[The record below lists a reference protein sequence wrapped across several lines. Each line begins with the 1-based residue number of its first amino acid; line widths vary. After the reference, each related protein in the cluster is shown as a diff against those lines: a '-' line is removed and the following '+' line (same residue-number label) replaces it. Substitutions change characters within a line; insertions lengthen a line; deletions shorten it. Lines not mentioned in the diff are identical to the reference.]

1 MYGLRP
7 ITLKTLQPH
16 IQALCPHSQAAHTAR
31 LAGVI
36 HVHVYNPDVDER
48 ILREDSL
55 GTAATT
61 GQYLAEVTYVKQ
73 VYSVRAHGI
82 QRHIARSYRIRNAT
96 ATNYLFLS
104 RKIAYLAE
112 TNIPDMATQKFSI
125 EYDMRSVPVAL
136 LWNYI
141 STPNGLGQW
150 FADSVS
156 ATGSEY
162 TFTWS
167 KQSESATVL
176 SSRHSVAIRFRWH
189 RDYDKP
195 SPKPYFEMR
204 IAKNELTGETA
215 IFITDFSPAEELAD
229 ARELWNSQIETLR
242 TRLGC

>member
-1 MYGLRP
+1 M
-7 ITLKTLQPH
+7 
-16 IQALCPHSQAAHTAR
+16 
-31 LAGVI
+31 
-36 HVHVYNPDVDER
+36 
-48 ILREDSL
+48 
-55 GTAATT
+55 
-61 GQYLAEVTYVKQ
+61 KQ
-73 VYSVRAHGI
+73 VYTVRAHGI

-189 RDYDKP
+189 HDYDMP

-215 IFITDFSPAEELAD
+215 LFITDFSSADELAD

>member
-1 MYGLRP
+1 M
-7 ITLKTLQPH
+7 
-16 IQALCPHSQAAHTAR
+16 
-31 LAGVI
+31 
-36 HVHVYNPDVDER
+36 YNPDVDER
-48 ILREDSL
+48 ILREDSS

-73 VYSVRAHGI
+73 VYTVRAHGI

-150 FADSVS
+150 FADRKSV
-156 ATGSEY
+156 
-162 TFTWS
+162 
-167 KQSESATVL
+167 V
-176 SSRHSVAIRFRWH
+176 
-189 RDYDKP
+189 
-195 SPKPYFEMR
+195 
-204 IAKNELTGETA
+204 
-215 IFITDFSPAEELAD
+215 
-229 ARELWNSQIETLR
+229 
-242 TRLGC
+242 